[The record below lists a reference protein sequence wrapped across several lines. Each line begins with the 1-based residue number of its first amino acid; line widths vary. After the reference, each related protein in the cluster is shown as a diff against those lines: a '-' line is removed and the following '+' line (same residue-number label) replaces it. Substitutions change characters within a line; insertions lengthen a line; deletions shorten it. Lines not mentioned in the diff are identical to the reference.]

1 MSLGKVL
8 DDELNNLSVKID
20 KQKVPKHVAIIM
32 DGNGRWATRKGL
44 PRSFG
49 HKQGVG
55 VLKKILKAAKNLG
68 CKVITVYA
76 FSTENWTRPTKEVD
90 FLINLFS
97 EVLKN
102 EIKEI
107 HEEST
112 KIKFTRSS
120 CNLLLVI
127 GLSSFPWLAN
137 DKVPVSSETTIQIH
151 LSNLSV
157 IPNAAKCLVPY
168 LLIPCLERGS
178 ITPAEIILLP
188 LTRTAPSCKGVSV
201 AKRFIKR
208 SVDNCASILV
218 PEYKKS
224 SGLKSLPKST
234 TIKAPLLF

>member
-1 MSLGKVL
+1 MI
-8 DDELNNLSVKID
+8 LSPESAFWD
-20 KQKVPKHVAIIM
+20 K
-32 DGNGRWATRKGL
+32 TFL
-44 PRSFG
+44 
-49 HKQGVG
+49 
-55 VLKKILKAAKNLG
+55 LKDA
-68 CKVITVYA
+68 
-76 FSTENWTRPTKEVD
+76 
-90 FLINLFS
+90 LFAPV
-97 EVLKN
+97 EFWFP
-102 EIKEI
+102 
-107 HEEST
+107 
-112 KIKFTRSS
+112 IKFTRSS

-157 IPNAAKCLVPY
+157 IPTAAKCLVPY

-218 PEYKKS
+218 P
-224 SGLKSLPKST
+224 
-234 TIKAPLLF
+234 